1 MEMRAMNCTKYSD
14 KQITYAWLQ
23 EKSGTPVAWICLSPA
38 RGAQS
43 DLQRLEETVRAS
55 RRHSGRNVAPVLE
68 RLVVTRGA
76 QVSITVDLG
85 TEYMSKALEEW
96 AYRHSMEFGFTRPG
110 QPVEN
115 VYIGSFYERLRD
127 ERSNINQFVSL
138 EDARFKLETW
148 RIDYNHTDRTALSAT

>member
-1 MEMRAMNCTKYSD
+1 M
-14 KQITYAWLQ
+14 
-23 EKSGTPVAWICLSPA
+23 
-38 RGAQS
+38 
-43 DLQRLEETVRAS
+43 
-55 RRHSGRNVAPVLE
+55 APVLK

-76 QVSITVDLG
+76 PVSITVDLG

-96 AYRHSMEFGFTRPG
+96 VYRHSMEFGFTRPG
-110 QPVEN
+110 KPVEN

-127 ERSNINQFVSL
+127 ECLNINQFVSL